1 MIGPFDVWTTASSGE
16 RAGAAGAGWAACS
29 TDFCC
34 EHPVSSA
41 LADAARTVY
50 PNSLRLK
57 ATGALLVCGEG
68 PHVPHPAE
76 WQPPHVVLDVPI
88 TLSGFSI
95 ALPLSRRRFVGFQG
109 RLSNGCRDAGS
120 EASGWPVKFFYS
132 RTYVFVPEM
141 NALHCPFQIDKVS
154 DGTQHEYCHFCQ

>member
-1 MIGPFDVWTTASSGE
+1 MTGPFDVWTTARSGE

-29 TDFCC
+29 ADFCC

-41 LADAARTVY
+41 LADAAKTLY

-76 WQPPHVVLDVPI
+76 LQLPHVLLDVPI
-88 TLSGFSI
+88 TLSGLSI
-95 ALPLSRRRFVGFQG
+95 ALSPFEKAVHGFQG
-109 RLSNGCRDAGS
+109 HL
-120 EASGWPVKFFYS
+120 
-132 RTYVFVPEM
+132 
-141 NALHCPFQIDKVS
+141 S
-154 DGTQHEYCHFCQ
+154 DGC